1 VRLAFLLILAVLLAL
16 WASAQFV
23 IRYIDMDMGVGVP
36 ITAYGVCNFGD
47 RLAVMGSYFV
57 ALFDKAT
64 GKLVKMWNGS
74 DTFYNC
80 VSVGDR
86 LYAVSGSGIY
96 AFDKELNVVKSVK
109 INWSPY
115 AIASDGEYLYVA
127 GLTWRYDTG
136 EQYETVWRIEKR
148 TLDLELVAY
157 NKFYIDWG
165 RWWVCRYDAYDIAI
179 NPATDELWV
188 VGFYHCDYS
197 GPNRTWVIPP
207 FIARTLVLIFDK
219 QLHAVR
225 ILDFSNFDKGYIGL
239 PYGICFDEDG
249 NAYVVGSVVAKFNKS
264 GDVVAVNYLVYNV
277 YKIACAGGRIY
288 VFGNEDVDGYD
299 RPLVYILS
307 ENLSIVDKF
316 VIHKVNISSFYIGKP
331 AVDGVRVFVAGYD
344 FSQSVFIYSLSLNTT
359 SVDAIVFNASKL
371 LPKRSGTPYIMIA
384 AYTITSLLAIAV
396 FFDMLKHGRRP
407 ANYAAQLLERI
418 RQLKS
423 YLGWRRAKAATVA

>member
-1 VRLAFLLILAVLLAL
+1 LAFLLILAVLLAS

-74 DTFYNC
+74 DAFYNC

-86 LYAVSGSGIY
+86 LYAVSESGIY

-148 TLDLELVAY
+148 TLDLGLVAY

-207 FIARTLVLIFDK
+207 FTSHTLIVIFDK

-225 ILDFSNFDKGYIGL
+225 ILDFSNFDEGYIGV
-239 PYGICFDEDG
+239 PYGICFDEEG
-249 NAYVVGSVVAKFNKS
+249 NAYVAGNAAAKFNKS

-288 VFGNEDVDGYD
+288 VFGNEYVDGHD

-307 ENLSIVDKF
+307 ENLSLVNKF
-316 VIHKVNISSFYIGKP
+316 VIHKDVKRDSSFYIGKP
-331 AVDGVRVFVAGYD
+331 AVDGERVFVAGYD

-359 SVDAIVFNASKL
+359 SVETIVFNPSRPP
-371 LPKRSGTPYIMIA
+371 PKKPGTPYLMLVT
-384 AYTITSLLAIAV
+384 YTVASLLAITV
-396 FFDMLKHGRRP
+396 FFDMLKHRRRP
-407 ANYAAQLLERI
+407 ANYAAQLLKRI
-418 RQLKS
+418 RRLKS
-423 YLGWRRAKAATVA
+423 HLSWRRAKATTAA